1 MDTFIQTH
9 EAAIRL
15 GAFFGIFALM
25 ALWELRAPRR
35 ALTVSK
41 TLRWGSNLG
50 LVVLNTVLLRL
61 LFPVAAVG
69 LAATAATQGW
79 GLLNHFSVPFWVAVP
94 LAVIA
99 MDLAIWVQH
108 VMVHAVPALWRLHRV
123 HHADLDYDL
132 TTGARFHPIEILLS
146 MLIKF
151 AVILVLGPPVVA
163 VILFEVILN
172 GMAMF
177 NHGNVGL
184 PEGLDRLL
192 RFAFVTPDMHRVHHS
207 VEADE
212 TNSNFGFNLSWWDR
226 LFGTYRE
233 APRAGQVDMII
244 GIDDHRD
251 PREVDS
257 LPGMLALPFRGAVT
271 GYAINRRTW
280 VAPGREPE
288 GRS

>member
-1 MDTFIQTH
+1 LDSFIQTH
-9 EAAIRL
+9 AAAVRL
-15 GAFFGIFALM
+15 GVFFSIFALM

-41 TLRWGSNLG
+41 ALRWGSNLG
-50 LVVLNTVLLRL
+50 LVVLNTILLRL

-69 LAATAATQGW
+69 LAATAAGQGW
-79 GLLNHFSVPFWVAVP
+79 GLLNHYPVPLWVAVP

-108 VMVHAVPALWRLHRV
+108 VLIHAVPALWRLHRV

-132 TTGARFHPIEILLS
+132 TTGARFHPIEIVLS
-146 MLIKF
+146 MLIKLTT
-151 AVILVLGPPVVA
+151 ITVLGPPVVA

-177 NHGNVGL
+177 NHGNVRL
-184 PEGLDRLL
+184 PAGVDRWL
-192 RFAFVTPDMHRVHHS
+192 RWIVVTPDMHRVHHS

-233 APRAGQVDMII
+233 APRAGHLAMTI

-280 VAPGREPE
+280 GEPGNES
-288 GRS
+288 GVRS

>member
-1 MDTFIQTH
+1 MDAFIQTH
-9 EAAIRL
+9 EATLRL
-15 GAFFGIFALM
+15 AAFFGIFALM

-41 TLRWGSNLG
+41 ALRWGSNLG
-50 LVVLNTVLLRL
+50 LLVLNTILLRL

-69 LAATAATQGW
+69 LAATAAAQGW
-79 GLLNHFSVPFWVAVP
+79 GLLNHFAVPFWLAVP

-99 MDLAIWVQH
+99 LDLVIWLQH
-108 VMVHAVPALWRLHRV
+108 VMVHAVPALWQLHRV

-132 TTGARFHPIEILLS
+132 TTGARFHPLEIVLS
-146 MLIKF
+146 MLIKL

-184 PEGLDRLL
+184 PDCARPAAALGLRHPGYAPGPPLGGGRRDQLEFRLQPLLVGPPL
-192 RFAFVTPDMHRVHHS
+192 RDLPR
-207 VEADE
+207 
-212 TNSNFGFNLSWWDR
+212 G
-226 LFGTYRE
+226 
-233 APRAGQVDMII
+233 APRRATG
-244 GIDDHRD
+244 DDHRHRRP
-251 PREVDS
+251 PRPAGGGQSAGDAG
-257 LPGMLALPFRGAVT
+257 PALPWRGFRLRHQPADL
-271 GYAINRRTW
+271 
-280 VAPGREPE
+280 EPVRG